1 MLGDN
6 IRRIRLDRHLSQKAF
21 GDILHVSQSAVS
33 QWEKGITRPDTNQLR
48 AIALAFE
55 VSIDQIVQDEPIPS
69 FREFSEVFAESPLN
83 AEEENIIKAYRSL
96 DSTGK
101 KRVRMIMDDYTTIY
115 HQ

>member
-55 VSIDQIVQDEPIPS
+55 VSLDQIVQDEPIPS